1 MQVDP
6 RMYSR
11 PMTEE
16 EERIMMAQ
24 SLRQGNNNMMSDIN
38 MIGPG
43 VMTETDAQRLMSL
56 EQEAATIKNKYL
68 TDPNSQTGGVPYMNE
83 INRMAIKGTDYI
95 VDDPMINSYQ
105 DNFNNSMAL
114 QKFFDEDERRRIE
127 EELNNRRFRTI
138 DPYLGR

>member
-1 MQVDP
+1 MAINSG
-6 RMYSR
+6 MYNR

-16 EERIMMAQ
+16 EERMMMAQ
-24 SLRQGNNNMMSDIN
+24 SLKNNNMMMADAN

-43 VMTETDAQRLMSL
+43 VMTDADAQRLMSL
-56 EQEAATIKNKYL
+56 EQEVSTIKNKYL
-68 TDPNSQTGGVPYMNE
+68 ADPNSQTGGVPYMNE

-114 QKFFDEDERRRIE
+114 QKFYDEEERRKIE
-127 EELNNRRFRTI
+127 EELNNRRTI

>member
-24 SLRQGNNNMMSDIN
+24 SLRQGNNDMMSDIN

-43 VMTETDAQRLMSL
+43 VMTDADAQRLMSL
-56 EQEAATIKNKYL
+56 EQEAATIRNKYL
-68 TDPNSQTGGVPYMNE
+68 
-83 INRMAIKGTDYI
+83 A
-95 VDDPMINSYQ
+95 DPMINSYQ
-105 DNFNNSMAL
+105 DKFNNSMAL
-114 QKFFDEDERRRIE
+114 QKSFDEDERRRID